1 MCCSLNSFRKAFTC
15 PVFYALLNY
24 YFAAEVQLIIVSYW
38 TGSRI
43 FFNDALEH
51 NEWCGRMLASL
62 TSHVFARGHVLPYYV
77 IRSLGS
83 LMVACLVTTL
93 LYAALN
99 SLVAWVLVRVYS
111 WVRWELD
118 DEAWAFVSEGDFCW
132 KFRSLIF
139 QHLSQSIFPL
149 LGILALRMLP
159 KFVFP
164 RKEWTSGSRRERSDD
179 EQWLST
185 RVCRVIFNWFTYHA
199 SCMYRIG

>member
-99 SLVAWVLVRVYS
+99 SLVAWVLMRVYS

-118 DEAWAFVSEGDFCW
+118 DEAWAFCFRGWLLLKISVTDFSASLAIDISFVRNSRTPNVTQICVSSEGMNEWFEAW
-132 KFRSLIF
+132 AQRWWAVAQHESLSSNI
-139 QHLSQSIFPL
+139 
-149 LGILALRMLP
+149 
-159 KFVFP
+159 
-164 RKEWTSGSRRERSDD
+164 
-179 EQWLST
+179 
-185 RVCRVIFNWFTYHA
+185 
-199 SCMYRIG
+199 

>member
-1 MCCSLNSFRKAFTC
+1 MCCSLNSFWKAFTC

-62 TSHVFARGHVLPYYV
+62 TSHVFARGQCCLILWSDRLDRWWLHALLQLCYTQ
-77 IRSLGS
+77 RSIFSSPEFWWGSILEFVES
-83 LMVACLVTTL
+83 LMMKLERSFPRVT
-93 LYAALN
+93 
-99 SLVAWVLVRVYS
+99 
-111 WVRWELD
+111 
-118 DEAWAFVSEGDFCW
+118 FVENFGDWF
-132 KFRSLIF
+132 FSISRNRYF
-139 QHLSQSIFPL
+139 QM
-149 LGILALRMLP
+149 LGILALRLLP
-159 KFVFP
+159 RFVFP

>member
-24 YFAAEVQLIIVSYW
+24 YFAAEVQLIVVSYW

-51 NEWCGRMLASL
+51 NEWCGRMSASL

-132 KFRSLIF
+132 KFRWLIF
-139 QHLSQSIFPL
+139 LHLSQSIFPL

>member
-1 MCCSLNSFRKAFTC
+1 MCCSLNSFWKAFTC

-118 DEAWAFVSEGDFCW
+118 DEAWAFFRGWLLLKISVTDFSASLAIDISFVRNSRTPNVTQICVSSEE
-132 KFRSLIF
+132 
-139 QHLSQSIFPL
+139 
-149 LGILALRMLP
+149 MN
-159 KFVFP
+159 
-164 RKEWTSGSRRERSDD
+164 EWFDRGVSAAMMSSGSAREPV
-179 EQWLST
+179 E
-185 RVCRVIFNWFTYHA
+185 
-199 SCMYRIG
+199 